1 MSTRNQKSNRASF
14 GSVRKLPSGR
24 WQARYPDPAGRAM
37 TAPGTFTTKR
47 EALDHIA
54 GVRADRMRGTYRDHR
69 AGLTPFGAYATDWIA
84 HGGTR
89 GKFAPKTKAN
99 NEELLAG
106 LLLPFHDRA
115 LSAITP
121 ADVRSW
127 YSRMRKDLHDAGK
140 RRAAAAHARAI
151 EVAKRRG
158 LPAPPAPVV
167 QTGESRLRQAYT
179 LLRSI
184 LATAVRDGLIGS
196 NPCQITGAGAVAHPE
211 RPFLSPETLGTVVTA
226 MPEQWALPIRVMFGA
241 HLRLGELVALQ
252 RGDYADGVLR
262 VERQT
267 TLVNGKPV
275 TTATKTGNARKVV
288 LPPSI
293 AAELDAHLA
302 HSRGFAKAPLF
313 LRTDGEPITNHAL
326 GQAWRRATR
335 KVGLG
340 QFHIH
345 DVRHA
350 GLTMAAQAGATT
362 RELMDRAGHRTARA
376 SLIYQHAAEE
386 RNATIAAALDALS
399 GGRLGG
405 AIASGSRRGPVTPEE
420 QQGAINA

>member
-1 MSTRNQKSNRASF
+1 MSGTKQKTNRASF

-24 WQARYPDPAGRAM
+24 FQARYPDSAGRVM
-37 TAPGTFTTKR
+37 NAPTTFATKR

-69 AGLTPFGAYATDWIA
+69 AGLTPFGDYARAWIA
-84 HGGTR
+84 NGGTR
-89 GKFAPKTKAN
+89 GMFAPKTKAN

-106 LLLPFHDRA
+106 LLLPFHERA

-121 ADVRSW
+121 ADVRTW
-127 YSRMRKDLHDAGK
+127 YSRARKDLHEAGK
-140 RRAAAAHARAI
+140 KRATSAHARAVA
-151 EVAKRRG
+151 EAKRRG
-158 LPAPPAPVV
+158 IPAPLAPAA
-167 QTGESRLRQAYT
+167 QTGESRLRQGYT

-196 NPCQITGAGAVAHPE
+196 NPCQIMGAGSVAHPE
-211 RPFLSPETLGTVVTA
+211 RPLLSPDALGTIVNA
-226 MPEQWALPIRVMFGA
+226 MPAQWTLPIRVMFGA

-275 TTATKTGNARKVV
+275 TTRTKTGNARAVA

-293 AAELDAHLA
+293 AAEVETYLSA
-302 HSRGFAKAPLF
+302 SRGFAKAPMF
-313 LRTDGEPITNHAL
+313 LRSDGEPLTNHAL
-326 GQAWRRATR
+326 GQAWRRAAR
-335 KVGLG
+335 RVGLG
-340 QFHIH
+340 QFHVH

-350 GLTMAAQAGATT
+350 GLTMAAQGGATT

-386 RNATIAAALDALS
+386 RSATIAAALDLLS
-399 GGRLGG
+399 GGPIGGVAGVQPVSTAALKRLH
-405 AIASGSRRGPVTPEE
+405 
-420 QQGAINA
+420 

>member
-1 MSTRNQKSNRASF
+1 MSGRNQKANRASF
-14 GSVRKLPSGR
+14 GSTRKLPSGR
-24 WQARYPDPAGRAM
+24 WQARYPDAWGRPM
-37 TAPGTFTTKR
+37 TAPSTFATKR

-69 AGLTPFGAYATDWIA
+69 AGLTPFGPYATDWIA
-84 HGGTR
+84 NGGTR
-89 GKFAPKTKAN
+89 GRFAPKTKAN

-121 ADVRSW
+121 TDVRSW
-127 YSRMRKDLHDAGK
+127 YSRARRDLQDAGK

-151 EVAKRRG
+151 DAAKRRG
-158 LPAPPAPVV
+158 LPVPPSPTA

-211 RPFLSPETLGTVVTA
+211 RPFLSPETLGAIVTA

-252 RGDYADGVLR
+252 RGDYADGVLK

-267 TLVNGKPV
+267 TLVNGKPI
-275 TTATKTGNARKVV
+275 TTPTKTGNARAVV

-302 HSRGFAKAPLF
+302 GSRGFARSPLF
-313 LRTDGEPITNHAL
+313 LRADGEPITNHAL
-326 GQAWRRATR
+326 GQAWRRAAR

-340 QFHIH
+340 QFHVH

-362 RELMDRAGHRTARA
+362 RELMARAGHRTARA

-386 RNATIAAALDALS
+386 RNAVIAERIDVLSLNPRGTHHAHGALEAHS
-399 GGRLGG
+399 
-405 AIASGSRRGPVTPEE
+405 
-420 QQGAINA
+420 